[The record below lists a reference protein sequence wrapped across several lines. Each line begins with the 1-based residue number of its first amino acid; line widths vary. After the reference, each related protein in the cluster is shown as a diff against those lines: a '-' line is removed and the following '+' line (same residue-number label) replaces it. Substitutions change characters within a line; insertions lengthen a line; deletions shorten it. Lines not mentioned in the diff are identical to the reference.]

1 LKIKE
6 GRDHMNFLVCI
17 KQTFDTEEKI
27 ELKEGEIV
35 EETSQWIV
43 NPYDEYAIEEALRLK
58 EEHGGEVTVLTIGKE
73 RAESALRHG
82 LAMGVDQA
90 VLIEELDSDE
100 FILSKVIASYAKE
113 KNFDLILTGIQS
125 IDNGAGQVG
134 IRVAEELSIPHI
146 TSIVKL
152 QIENESAFAERDV
165 EGETYKV
172 ETPLPVLVTCQQGLN
187 EPRYPSLPNIM
198 KAKRKPIERVS
209 VSDLENSV
217 GLTKKMNVVER
228 FKPKKRNVCTRI
240 EGEPEFVSKQL
251 VKLLFEDAKIF

>member
-1 LKIKE
+1 MKL
-6 GRDHMNFLVCI
+6 LVCI

-58 EEHGGEVTVLTIGKE
+58 EEHGGEVIVLTIGKE
-73 RAESALRHG
+73 RSESALRHG
-82 LAMGVDQA
+82 LAMGADHA
-90 VLIEELDSDE
+90 VLIEDVESDE
-100 FILSKVIASYAKE
+100 FIISKVIAAYVKD
-113 KNFDLILTGIQS
+113 KNFDFILTGNQS

-134 IRVAEELSIPHI
+134 VRVAEELSIPHI
-146 TSIVKL
+146 TSVVKL
-152 QIENESAFAERDV
+152 QIENQRVLAERDV

-198 KAKRKPIERVS
+198 KAKRKSLEHLD
-209 VSDLENSV
+209 VSDLIEKSV
-217 GLTKKMNVVER
+217 DISKKTNVVER
-228 FKPKKRNVCTRI
+228 YKPQKRKACTKI
-240 EGEPEFVSKQL
+240 EGEPSVASQKL
-251 VKLLFEDAKIF
+251 VKLLFEEAKIF